1 MSIGVIITF
10 FSSFSRLAWAC
21 THVDSCRVNR
31 AERGG
36 KPLLVLCLLMSHWP
50 KEVMR
55 PSPDS
60 LLDDRSDTVTLL
72 RSEHTCL
79 GRVFGQLN
87 SSTSVLVFLPSL
99 FSSNTHL
106 DIDRSPVPLM
116 VGKQK
121 GK

>member
-1 MSIGVIITF
+1 MLIVAGFI
-10 FSSFSRLAWAC
+10 
-21 THVDSCRVNR
+21 
-31 AERGG
+31 EQKEG
-36 KPLLVLCLLMSHWP
+36 KPLLVLCLQMSHWP

-55 PSPDS
+55 PNPDS
-60 LLDDRSDTVTLL
+60 LLDDGSDTVTLL

-79 GRVFGQLN
+79 GRVFGRLH

-106 DIDRSPVPLM
+106 DIDHSPVPLM